1 MGLPL
6 FVQRIADALT
16 DSGILV
22 HAIRRDMTVIL
33 SAAGKGGHRA
43 DFIVLDPA
51 ARTPDE
57 ACRDSGIISHLLRA
71 HIRPRPAVIVRDL
84 WERHPEMMKERMLA
98 HCGIFTPVFA
108 RNCEVRRIGRPE
120 ANSFL
125 GKSHSYGGASC
136 RYCYGLYVRR
146 YTGSS
151 AEEARDKVK
160 TRSLY
165 PEGALVAV
173 AEFSNARKW
182 VKGDKTIR
190 SYEWIRYASMP
201 DLRISGGMGK
211 ILQKFIEDIRPDDIM
226 SYADM
231 EWSDGSVYR
240 QLGFTKEGTKSPVLF
255 RIDRNS
261 WTRTPVSREE
271 CHNLAP
277 MALPAPDTLDSG
289 LPAFSYYRNLGSLKF
304 RLKLTSW

>member
-1 MGLPL
+1 MKLWSFIDEVCLTLSGHGIKVNMSRPEGLVL
-6 FVQRIADALT
+6 LSAEGAGGHNAGFILT
-16 DSGILV
+16 DPMS
-22 HAIRRDMTVIL
+22 ADP
-33 SAAGKGGHRA
+33 SAAIEESVRIDHLCKG
-43 DFIVLDPA
+43 LDN
-51 ARTPDE
+51 
-57 ACRDSGIISHLLRA
+57 
-71 HIRPRPAVIVRDL
+71 RPMIIVRDL
-84 WERHPEMMKERMLA
+84 WEREKEMMQARILA
-98 HCGIFTPVFA
+98 HCGICRRIFA

-151 AEEARDKVK
+151 AEEAQDTVK

-226 SYADM
+226 SSADRA
-231 EWSDGSVYR
+231 WSDGSVYR
-240 QLGFTKEGTKSPVLF
+240 QLGFTEEGTKSPVLF